1 MRPKGSYFTGN
12 SWVSPAPSTN
22 LSINPNRNPRMAFRT
37 HSNSF
42 ASKGLLGFPPSGY
55 EISGLILLHRDFHLR
70 RVALFYRAMQLRALL
85 GLFFFMAGVA
95 QAQIQVELKLKR
107 LQYIAY
113 EPVVATLIITNLA
126 GRDVELHDDR
136 GQHWFGFE
144 VSGKEGQPIAPAT
157 PDAPEPALKVEAGK
171 TITRKINLTPIY
183 PVHDLG
189 TYHVRA
195 NVYFADLNKFF
206 YSQPKVFEVTNARPI
221 WQKTVGVPEGTSGGG
236 SVRTY
241 SLLTN
246 RFADH
251 TSLYVRVE
259 NKDSG
264 AVYATYSLG
273 RIITFDEPQ
282 EEIDRA
288 NQLHVLHCAAPR
300 TWAYSHVGL
309 NGELLKQETFMETKS
324 RPRLHHRADG
334 AIAVSG
340 GMLEAPVPR
349 AERNAAPK
357 LSTRP
362 AEIPKDD

>member
-1 MRPKGSYFTGN
+1 MKTP
-12 SWVSPAPSTN
+12 
-22 LSINPNRNPRMAFRT
+22 
-37 HSNSF
+37 
-42 ASKGLLGFPPSGY
+42 
-55 EISGLILLHRDFHLR
+55 
-70 RVALFYRAMQLRALL
+70 ALL
-85 GLFFFMAGVA
+85 LCLIFVVGSVH
-95 QAQIQVELKLKR
+95 AQIQVELKLKR

-113 EPVVATLIITNLA
+113 EPVVATLAITNLA
-126 GRDVELHDDR
+126 GRDIELHDDR

-144 VSGKEGQPIAPAT
+144 VSGKESQPIVPAAAGT
-157 PDAPEPALKVEAGK
+157 AEPSLQIESGK
-171 TITRKINLTPIY
+171 TVVRKINLTPIY
-183 PVHDLG
+183 AVHDPG

-206 YSQPKVFEVTNARPI
+206 YSQAKAFQIINARPI
-221 WQKTVGVPEGTSGGG
+221 WQTTVGVPEGNPDAG

-264 AVYATYSLG
+264 LVYSTYSLG
-273 RIITFDEPQ
+273 RVIAYDEPQ
-282 EEIDRA
+282 RELDRA

-300 TWAYSHVGL
+300 TWAYSHIGL

-324 RPRLHHRADG
+324 RPHLQHTAKG
-334 AIAVSG
+334 EIAVTG
-340 GMLEAPVPR
+340 GMRDVPVAR
-349 AERNAAPK
+349 AVRNQAPK

-362 AEIPKDD
+362 SEIPKEEKEEQ